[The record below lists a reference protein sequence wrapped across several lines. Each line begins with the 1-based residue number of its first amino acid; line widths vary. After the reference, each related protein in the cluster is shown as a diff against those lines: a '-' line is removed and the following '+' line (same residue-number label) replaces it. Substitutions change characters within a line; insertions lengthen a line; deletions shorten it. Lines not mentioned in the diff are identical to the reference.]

1 MSVIVRIVKAFA
13 REEDGASILEYLV
26 LLAVVLALVT
36 GGIAAFSGA
45 LNTAFLNWASW
56 VSSNASP

>member
-1 MSVIVRIVKAFA
+1 MVRVIKAFA

-26 LLAVVLALVT
+26 LLAIVLALVT

-45 LNTAFLNWASW
+45 LNTAFLNWSSW
-56 VSSNASP
+56 VSSHASP